1 MNCFSIRRRL
11 IVILALAT
19 FAGAAPAFAQQRD
32 TTAQRRDTTAQT
44 RATAAK
50 RDTTVADTTPKH
62 ITARTAFFRS
72 VLLPG
77 WGQFSVGANRR
88 AVAFITL
95 QSTSWYMLVK
105 TLNKVSAA
113 HKRVDE
119 VRGFAKDSL
128 LMDTTTAAKTRY
140 ANADSL
146 KLAID
151 TFSLVKDKQKLL
163 HSRQEQRQDW
173 ITYTLFLTLA
183 SGVDAFVAAQLAD
196 FPANIST
203 RREPNGAYQL
213 KVTVPFPRRQ

>member
-1 MNCFSIRRRL
+1 MNRFFTRRRL

-19 FAGAAPAFAQQRD
+19 FAAAAPAHAQQRD
-32 TTAQRRDTTAQT
+32 TTTQRRDTTAHAPAKTQVGD
-44 RATAAK
+44 TAA
-50 RDTTVADTTPKH
+50 ADTMPKH
-62 ITARTAFFRS
+62 ITPRSAFFRS

-77 WGQFSVGANRR
+77 WGQLSVGANRR

-113 HKRVDE
+113 HKRINE
-119 VRGFAKDSL
+119 VRAIAKDSL
-128 LMDTTTAAKTRY
+128 LADTTTAAKTRY

-151 TFSLVKDKQKLL
+151 TFTIVKNKQKLL
-163 HSRQEQRQDW
+163 HSREEQRQDW

-196 FPANIST
+196 FPATITT
-203 RREPNGAYQL
+203 RRDVNGAYQL